1 MAIQHIGSHQ
11 IEMVTPGEL
20 SAQLHQ
26 HHESTFGRILR
37 ERYRGI
43 KLLKIPRIVG
53 IAPSAAPFTLYPQ
66 QSASPAGP
74 DSGYLWHLRRIT
86 VASGLANDPARYVL
100 YGGSDS
106 TATPGQLIDAGPQDQ
121 IVSQASPVNN
131 VPVGAT
137 GVASFNNNAFGVN
150 VTVATGTATFS
161 GNTTVNGVNTGATTG
176 TFFVPAGGT
185 ITTNYSA
192 GAPVYTTAGVNA
204 FTQTI
209 VSGLAVGQ
217 AYYPA
222 TKGLWLWPGET
233 LYAIISNPTANTQYS
248 LSGIAIEVPFEMQ
261 GKIL

>member
-1 MAIQHIGSHQ
+1 MAKQFIGSHQ

-26 HHESTFGRILR
+26 HHESTFGRLLR

-53 IAPSAAPFTLYPQ
+53 IAPSAAAFTLYPQ

-121 IVSQASPVNN
+121 VVSQAAAVNN
-131 VPVGAT
+131 LVLNASPST
-137 GVASFNNNAFGVN
+137 SFNNNSFGVN
-150 VTVATGTATFS
+150 ATVTGGTVSAISVNGVATGQTS
-161 GNTTVNGVNTGATTG
+161 G

-185 ITTNYSA
+185 IQITYTV
-192 GAPVYTTAGVNA
+192 APGLTTAGVNA

-209 VSGLAVGQ
+209 VSGLPVGQ

-233 LYAIISNPTANTQYS
+233 LYAVINNPTANTQYT
-248 LSGIAIEVPFEMQ
+248 LSGIAIEVAFEMQ